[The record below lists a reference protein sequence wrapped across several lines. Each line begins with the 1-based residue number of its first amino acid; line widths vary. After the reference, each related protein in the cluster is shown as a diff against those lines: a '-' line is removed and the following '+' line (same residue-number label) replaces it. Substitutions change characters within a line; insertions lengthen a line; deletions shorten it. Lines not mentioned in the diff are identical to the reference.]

1 MYIDNLTIASLL
13 VFTSAFGSFVYT
25 CVIRIGIRASNR
37 SAQDNR
43 SSLAGT
49 IKPGFNKPSGD

>member
-1 MYIDNLTIASLL
+1 MHFDNLTIASLL

-25 CVIRIGIRASNR
+25 CVIHMCIAASNR

-43 SSLAGT
+43 IKSGRHDQAGL
-49 IKPGFNKPSGD
+49 